1 MLVVI
6 CCTPVTSVSIATYDV
21 VALMTVR
28 GSTFDDLSLVGL
40 ENVQNRRTGVGS

>member
-6 CCTPVTSVSIATYDV
+6 CCTPVTSVSIATYD